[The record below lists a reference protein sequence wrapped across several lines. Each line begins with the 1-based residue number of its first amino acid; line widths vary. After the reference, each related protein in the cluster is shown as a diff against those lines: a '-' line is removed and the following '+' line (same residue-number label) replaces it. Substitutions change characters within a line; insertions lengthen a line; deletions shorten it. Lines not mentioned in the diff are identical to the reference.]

1 MQIPGEAGEGCRGRP
16 HGGRLHG
23 KKTAVTNH
31 HPKKRQVCKPPN
43 KWLLKQDLQP
53 TGTRAQLLRTTE
65 NLGKPGAV
73 ISIPAAISWQWCKG
87 SLKQR
92 SGWQGHMAQQPGG
105 AWATGRERAMQQVG
119 SEAKNTTGASGE
131 FVSLSPTLL
140 SSVKGFACVK
150 PCRQQAPLLGVH
162 PGP

>member
-1 MQIPGEAGEGCRGRP
+1 MCRFQERLERGDEDCRMEAISTGR
-16 HGGRLHG
+16 
-23 KKTAVTNH
+23 
-31 HPKKRQVCKPPN
+31 RQRSPTTSLKSAKCANPQN

-92 SGWQGHMAQQPGG
+92 SGWQRHMAQQPGG

-119 SEAKNTTGASGE
+119 SEAKNTTGHLWGVR
-131 FVSLSPTLL
+131 VSEPNSAFISQRLCL
-140 SSVKGFACVK
+140 C
-150 PCRQQAPLLGVH
+150 
-162 PGP
+162 